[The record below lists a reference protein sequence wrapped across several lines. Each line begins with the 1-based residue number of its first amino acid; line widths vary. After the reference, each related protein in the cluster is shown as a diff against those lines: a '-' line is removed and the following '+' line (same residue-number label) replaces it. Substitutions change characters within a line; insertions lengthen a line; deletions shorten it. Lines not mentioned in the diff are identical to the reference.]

1 MFVMTF
7 TLIRTPH
14 SWPVAQLLL
23 GALGLVRGEGDAGDV
38 VPTTPR
44 WRVRSVTVPVCYCHN
59 HHACY
64 TSAVDVVCLV

>member
-44 WRVRSVTVPVCYCHN
+44 WRVRSVTVPVSCVIV
-59 HHACY
+59 
-64 TSAVDVVCLV
+64 TIFMLVIRVQLM